1 MMQRVTL
8 GWISAIAA
16 VALLT
21 SVNAQIIIYDTSFEP
36 PTFSTGSIGGQNDWV
51 LGSGTG
57 QSQSI
62 VNSLARTGGQSL
74 FWDNTSSLTSFYSV
88 RRSFNGQGGAISTGT
103 PLEISVWLYIVPGTG
118 VDRLYGLYATNS
130 GTGTLG
136 STALGITVS
145 GNGAVRAGTAWSAT
159 YSGAPLYTDP
169 NLVGQWIRLVL
180 NYDGAG
186 GSASVFDSSNNLVTT
201 TSFATVSLA
210 RANGFVANSWN
221 VNLGSDYNTTANR
234 TGSAYMDDL
243 RVWVV
248 PEPASLA
255 ALSVG
260 LVGLLAR
267 RRLKK

>member
-21 SVNAQIIIYDTSFEP
+21 SLNAQIIYDTSFEP
-36 PTFSTGSIGGQNDWV
+36 PTFSTGSIGGQDGWV
-51 LGSGTG
+51 LGSGSG

-74 FWDNTSSLTSFYSV
+74 FWDNTSLISFYSV
-88 RRSFNGQGGAISTGT
+88 RRSFNGQDGAINTGT

-145 GNGAVRAGTAWSAT
+145 GNGAVRAGTGWSAT

-201 TSFATVSLA
+201 TSFTTVSLA
-210 RANGFVANSWN
+210 NANGSGTNSWN
-221 VNLGSDYNTTANR
+221 VNLGSDYSTTANR

-243 RVWVV
+243 RVRVV